1 MERKFKLNNDK
12 VIEEYGEPYFVAEI
26 NSSHFGDIGV
36 AKKMISKAKD
46 IGIQCVKFQSW
57 SQESLY
63 SKTYYDENP
72 ITKRF
77 VKKFSLD
84 EDDLISLFNF
94 SKDINIDF
102 SSTPYSEEEVI
113 FLLEKCNAP
122 FIKIGSMEINNHSYL
137 EFIAKTNSAI
147 ILSTGMSTY
156 DEILSAVDVIKSSE
170 NKDLCVLHCVS
181 VYPCQIDKIN
191 LKNIHLLRKA
201 LKDIPIGYSDHTVG
215 KEACFAAT
223 SIGAAVIEKHFTLD
237 RSKIGMDNQMASEP
251 EIFHNII
258 NTCKIIQSSL
268 GNYKR
273 ILGHEEL
280 EQRNNMRRSI
290 VSSRFIPAGK
300 NITEQDLTFK
310 RPGDGIQPTE
320 ISKVIGSKSL
330 KDIEEDEVIYLS
342 DIT

>member
-1 MERKFKLNNDK
+1 M
-12 VIEEYGEPYFVAEI
+12 IE
-26 NSSHFGDIGV
+26 
-36 AKKMISKAKD
+36 
-46 IGIQCVKFQSW
+46 
-57 SQESLY
+57 
-63 SKTYYDENP
+63 
-72 ITKRF
+72 
-77 VKKFSLD
+77 
-84 EDDLISLFNF
+84 
-94 SKDINIDF
+94 
-102 SSTPYSEEEVI
+102 
-113 FLLEKCNAP
+113 
-122 FIKIGSMEINNHSYL
+122 
-137 EFIAKTNSAI
+137 
-147 ILSTGMSTY
+147 
-156 DEILSAVDVIKSSE
+156 
-170 NKDLCVLHCVS
+170 
-181 VYPCQIDKIN
+181 IN